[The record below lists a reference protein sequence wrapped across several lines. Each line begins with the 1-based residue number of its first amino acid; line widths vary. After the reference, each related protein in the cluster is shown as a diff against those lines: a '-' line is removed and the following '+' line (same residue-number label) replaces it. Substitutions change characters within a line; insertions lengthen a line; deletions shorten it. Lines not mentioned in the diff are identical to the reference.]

1 MLYGNTHSRTVFVFA
16 DVSVPT
22 VYTVLFKHMLSFCSQ
37 IGAANP
43 SLQKVLDAMDGIKFK
58 VLNEFLSLDT
68 AVGELQLIQGSDLLC
83 LL

>member
-1 MLYGNTHSRTVFVFA
+1 
-16 DVSVPT
+16 
-22 VYTVLFKHMLSFCSQ
+22 MLSFCSQ